1 MKALVTRPIEDAGRL
16 VSALA
21 ERRIGALVEPMIE
34 IRFLSGPAPDL
45 EGVQAILA
53 TSANG
58 VRALA
63 HVSDVRE
70 VPLVAVGDATAE
82 AARALRFSAVAS
94 AAGALPDLVEFACS
108 RLRPESGRLVYVAG
122 STRAGDLKGALEER
136 GFGVDRAVLY
146 EARLAASLSA
156 ETVEALASGAVD
168 LALFF
173 SPRTASTFVRLAE
186 GAAVARHCAAIRAVS
201 VSPATDA
208 ALARL
213 SWRDRIVAP
222 KPTLLALLDA
232 LDNVLGAGR

>member
-1 MKALVTRPIEDAGRL
+1 MQALVTRPIEDAGRL

-21 ERRIGALVEPMIE
+21 ERGIGALVESMIE
-34 IRFLSGPAPDL
+34 IRFLPGPAPDL
-45 EGVQAILA
+45 DGVQAILA

-63 HVSDVRE
+63 RVSRVRD
-70 VPLVAVGDATAE
+70 VPLVSVGDATAE
-82 AARALRFSAVAS
+82 AARALGFTAVAS
-94 AAGALPDLVEFACS
+94 AAGALPDLVEFACR
-108 RLRPESGRLVYVAG
+108 RLCPQSGRLLYVAG
-122 STRAGDLKGALEER
+122 STRAGDLKGALEEH
-136 GFGVDRAVLY
+136 GFAVERTALY
-146 EARLAASLSA
+146 EARLASALSA
-156 ETVEALASGAVD
+156 ATSDAFASGAID

-173 SPRTASTFVRLAE
+173 SPRTASAFARLAE
-186 GAAVARHCAAIRAVS
+186 GAAVAGYCSAICALS
-201 VSPATDA
+201 LSPATDA